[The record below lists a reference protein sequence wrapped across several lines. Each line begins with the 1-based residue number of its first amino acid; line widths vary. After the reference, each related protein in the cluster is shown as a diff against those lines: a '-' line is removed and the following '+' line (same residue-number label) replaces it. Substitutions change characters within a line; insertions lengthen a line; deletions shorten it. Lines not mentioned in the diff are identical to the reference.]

1 MILLA
6 VVLLCVGLTL
16 VILSAD
22 EAIKRLLNLARFL
35 RLSEFVISFVLA
47 GVIAIL
53 PELSIGVL
61 AAAEG
66 SSSLGFGV
74 ILGAN
79 VADLTLVI
87 AVVVFSSGKFH
98 LDKDI
103 MKNIRL
109 SFLAVILPVLLFI
122 DGEISRLDGF
132 VLVVAFIVYV
142 FFLLRTRHDGAS
154 FTGRRQKK
162 QFTIETLILFVSLVL
177 LFVGGTFI
185 TNSSQEISLAL
196 GLPLFVVGLVIAIGT
211 CLPEMAFA
219 IRSCNKMHCGLGLGN
234 ILGNVL
240 ADSLLTIGIVA
251 IVQPI
256 KPVLIWPPLI
266 AGLFMVFSTLV
277 VFILSR
283 DGVLDRR
290 DGVVLILIYS
300 LFIALQ
306 SAVAGIT

>member
-6 VVLLCVGLTL
+6 VILLCVGLAL

-53 PELSIGVL
+53 PELTIGVL

-87 AVVVFSSGKFH
+87 GVVVLLSGNVH
-98 LDKDI
+98 LDAPI
-103 MKNIRL
+103 VKNMRL
-109 SFLAVILPVLLFI
+109 SFLAVILPVLLFV
-122 DGEISRLDGF
+122 DGEISRLDG
-132 VLVVAFIVYV
+132 VILIVVFLLYV
-142 FFLLRTRHDGAS
+142 FNLLRTKRDGAT
-154 FTGRRQKK
+154 FTGRRTRLQL
-162 QFTIETLILFVSLVL
+162 TIETLILIASLAF
-177 LFVGGTFI
+177 LFVGGTLI
-185 TNSSQEISLAL
+185 TDNSQVISLAL
-196 GLPLFVVGLVIAIGT
+196 GLPLFIVGLVVAVGT

-240 ADSLLTIGIVA
+240 ADSLLTIGIIA
-251 IVQPI
+251 LIQPI
-256 KPVLIWPPLI
+256 KPEFALPPLLTGGTM
-266 AGLFMVFSTLV
+266 AVSALV
-277 VFILSR
+277 VVVLSR
-283 DGVLDRR
+283 RGVLNRR
-290 DGVVLILIYS
+290 DGALLILIYA
-300 LFIALQ
+300 LFIVVQ
-306 SAVAGIT
+306 SMLA